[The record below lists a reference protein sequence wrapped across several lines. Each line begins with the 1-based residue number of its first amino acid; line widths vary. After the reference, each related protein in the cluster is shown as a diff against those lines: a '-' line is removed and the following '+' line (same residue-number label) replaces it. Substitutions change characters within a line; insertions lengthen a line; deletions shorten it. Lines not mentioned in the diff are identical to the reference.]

1 MQRQSNKDYDW
12 EFALSD
18 VIVDVRDNPKKP
30 GSASCDR
37 YSTYRVGLSVA
48 ETLERTRVTENDVAW
63 DKRRGHIRLQK
74 TNEIGATVP
83 VVRRPAAP
91 SVWDM
96 DVFKKAYSGALEVH
110 RFSLAFPK
118 HEQFE
123 LASQLRRSS
132 KSICANLAEGRAKQQ
147 GSTAEFR
154 RYVLMAL
161 GSADETL
168 LWLRFAR
175 DLGYLDETTAK
186 DIASSFS
193 EVARMLNGLAST
205 LRAQA

>member
-12 EFALSD
+12 DFDLND
-18 VIVDVRDNPKKP
+18 VFVDVVANPKKP
-30 GSASCDR
+30 GSQAHER
-37 YSTYRVGLSVA
+37 YLGYRSGLTVR
-48 ETLERTRVTENDVAW
+48 ETLETTRVIDGDVAW
-63 DKRRGHIRLQK
+63 DKRRGHIRLRK
-74 TNEIGATVP
+74 AGESGVCSA
-83 VVRRPAAP
+83 VRRNPAP

-96 DVFKKAYSGALEVH
+96 DVFKKAYRAALEVH
-110 RFSLAFPK
+110 RASLSFPK

-147 GSTAEFR
+147 GSSAEFR

-168 LWLRFAR
+168 LWCRFAK
-175 DLGYLDETTAK
+175 DLGYFDEATAA
-186 DIASSFS
+186 DVSASFS
-193 EVARMLNGLAST
+193 EIARMLNGLAST
-205 LRAQA
+205 LKLQA